1 MNEIGGF
8 PIPIL
13 EVSQLV
19 EWIGGI
25 KEINIEGRQVEK
37 KHIYIYMRI
46 YMAMNSAF
54 GFLYR
59 CDLDLFLSI

>member
-37 KHIYIYMRI
+37 KHIYIYI
-46 YMAMNSAF
+46 
-54 GFLYR
+54 
-59 CDLDLFLSI
+59 CVSIWL